1 MHIGTKQNINH
12 MKLYLTW
19 DKYLSISFRKTTSE
33 SMLRNESIIQQQE
46 KCKVEKINH
55 FRQLRELALEQ
66 REMDQHARALLK
78 QNLLEMYEN
87 LQVGFPDYIP
97 VTVPVISTTIMNIL
111 INNSLN
117 ICIWY
122 Q

>member
-1 MHIGTKQNINH
+1 M
-12 MKLYLTW
+12 
-19 DKYLSISFRKTTSE
+19 SE
-33 SMLRNESIIQQQE
+33 SVLRNESIIQQQE
-46 KCKVEKINH
+46 KCKEEKINH

-78 QNLLEMYEN
+78 QSVLEMYEN

-97 VTVPVISTTIMNIL
+97 VTIPVISTTIMNIL
-111 INNSLN
+111 TNNSLN
-117 ICIWY
+117 VCIQY

>member
-1 MHIGTKQNINH
+1 
-12 MKLYLTW
+12 
-19 DKYLSISFRKTTSE
+19 
-33 SMLRNESIIQQQE
+33 MLRNESIIQQQE

-87 LQVGFPDYIP
+87 LQVSFPDYVP